1 MPLGIDFVQI
11 LLHLFNVVLLFGGL
25 YIILYKPVKDF
36 MRDRKKYYLDIDKEK
51 EKALADA
58 EKLKMDY
65 EEIMNKADDEI
76 AEEKRKA
83 TEEIYAMRDEELD
96 YARKEASRIISKAEE
111 EAKKKRQE
119 IVDGAKDDISEILAT
134 AADKLMLEGD
144 TNTFYDAFLEDAE
157 RSS

>member
-11 LLHLFNVVLLFGGL
+11 LLHLFNIVILFGGL
-25 YIILYKPVKDF
+25 YIILYKPVKKF
-36 MRDRKKYYLDIDKEK
+36 MSERTQYYVKMDQDK

-58 EKLKMDY
+58 EKLKNEY

-83 TEEIYAMRDEELD
+83 TEEMYAMRDEELE
-96 YARKEASRIISKAEE
+96 YARKEASRIISIAEE
-111 EAKKKRQE
+111 EATKKRQE
-119 IVDGAKDDISEILAT
+119 IVDGARDDISDILAT